1 MKNGKFWDVIGSA
14 WGSLVS
20 IVENFN
26 RMRKS
31 RK

>member
-1 MKNGKFWDVIGSA
+1 MKNGKWDVIGSA